1 MYKRK
6 ITEIIEVCAI
16 KIEEIHRKEDLTDEE
31 LYINSN
37 EEVNGLVAAELSEIA
52 SKFQKMGKVKFN
64 T

>member
-37 EEVNGLVAAELSEIA
+37 EEVNGLVVAELSEIA